1 MIDCHDMKE
10 PIALGA
16 YESIADAYAAQV
28 ETKPHNA
35 YYERP
40 AMLSLLPDVA
50 GCRVLDAGC
59 GPGVYAEWLLNHGAQ
74 VVGVDFS
81 QRMVELA
88 RERLG
93 DRAEIIRADLAAS
106 LDFLD
111 DASFDIVLAALVID
125 DIHDWRSMFRQLHRV
140 LLPSGYFVFSLEHPF
155 SDFTMRHMTNY
166 FRTEMFT
173 YTSHSFGFPVVFPSY
188 RRPLSEIV
196 NSVVDS
202 GFTIDRLLEPLPT
215 VEFKKTD
222 PEEYAKLC
230 ARPGFL
236 CIRARREGNGV

>member
-1 MIDCHDMKE
+1 MIDFHETKD
-10 PIALGA
+10 PIALEA

-50 GCRVLDAGC
+50 GRRVLDVGC
-59 GPGVYAEWLLNHGAQ
+59 GPGVYAEWLLDHGAR

-81 QRMVELA
+81 WRMVELA

-93 DRAEIIRADLAAS
+93 DRAEIIRADLSAS
-106 LDFLD
+106 LHFLD

-125 DIHDWRSMFRQLHRV
+125 DIHDWRSLFRQLHRV
-140 LLPSGYFVFSLEHPF
+140 LLPSGYFVFSVEHPF
-155 SDFTMRHMTNY
+155 SDFTTRHITNY
-166 FRTEMFT
+166 FRTERFT
-173 YTSHSFGFPVVFPSY
+173 YTSHTFGFPVVFPSY

-196 NSVVDS
+196 NSLVDS
-202 GFTIDRLLEPLPT
+202 GFTVEQLLEPLPT

-230 ARPGFL
+230 EHPGFL
-236 CIRARREGNGV
+236 CIRARREGKDV